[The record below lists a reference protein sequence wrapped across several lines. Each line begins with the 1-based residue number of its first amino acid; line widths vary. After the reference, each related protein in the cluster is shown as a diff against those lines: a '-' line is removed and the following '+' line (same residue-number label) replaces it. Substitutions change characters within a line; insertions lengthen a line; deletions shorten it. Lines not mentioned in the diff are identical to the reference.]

1 MRLIISLLAL
11 ASPLVFITLASAHA
25 APERFDPSPG
35 AVLPAAP
42 PQVQGWFIQDVR
54 RQAEASFIKV
64 FDAGGMQVYDKS
76 PVVDDTDRRHVSAK
90 LESGLGPGRYM
101 VAWQTLSDEDDELDG
116 GCYWFF
122 VGQAAA
128 DKAHE
133 EKLRINAPDGCPINL
148 EEASALFTK
157 PDAMSATI
165 KMDVPAEV
173 NGPDLTVN
181 LSTEGVTIRPPTGSG
196 KDPKFAHYHLYVDR
210 IPVLQH
216 SHGPTATPGGTAGMP
231 SATAG
236 GMAGMPS
243 ATPGGMA
250 GMATATP
257 GGMAGMATATATADY
272 SRDIMVP
279 SDSYTLKGLSSGHHV
294 LSAALFYDDHMP
306 FDPPVI
312 TSVAFTV
319 AGAHSD
325 GEGGGTGTAT
335 VIVIAIA
342 AAGAGLL
349 AGGGLAWSQRRR

>member
-42 PQVQGWFIQDVR
+42 QQVQGWFIQDVR
-54 RQAEASFIKV
+54 RQADASFIKV
-64 FDAGGMQVYDKS
+64 FDAGGMQVDDKS
-76 PVVDDTDRRHVSAK
+76 PVVDDADRRHVSAK
-90 LESGLGPGRYM
+90 LESGLGAGRYM

-116 GCYWFF
+116 GCFWFF

-128 DKAHE
+128 DKGHE

-157 PDAMSATI
+157 PDTVSATI

-196 KDPKFAHYHLYVDR
+196 KDPKFGHYHLYVDR

-216 SHGPTATPGGTAGMP
+216 SHGP
-231 SATAG
+231 
-236 GMAGMPS
+236 S

-250 GMATATP
+250 GMAS
-257 GGMAGMATATATADY
+257 ATATADY
-272 SRDIMVP
+272 SKDIMVP
-279 SDSYTLKGLSSGHHV
+279 SNSYTLKDLPSGHHV
-294 LSAALFYDDHMP
+294 LSAALFYDDHTP
-306 FDPPVI
+306 FDPPVM

-325 GEGGGTGTAT
+325 GEGGGTGAAT
-335 VIVIAIA
+335 VIIIAIA

-349 AGGGLAWSQRRR
+349 AGGGLAWGLRRR

>member
-11 ASPLVFITLASAHA
+11 ASPLVFISLASAHA
-25 APERFDPSPG
+25 APERFGPSPG
-35 AVLPAAP
+35 AVLQAAP
-42 PQVQGWFIQDVR
+42 QQVDGWFIQDVR
-54 RQAEASFIKV
+54 RQADASFIKV
-64 FDAGGMQVYDKS
+64 FDAGGMQVDDKS
-76 PVVDDTDRRHVSAK
+76 PVVDDMDRRHMSVK
-90 LESGLGPGRYM
+90 LESGLGAGRYM
-101 VAWQTLSDEDDELDG
+101 IAWETLSDEDDELDG
-116 GCYWFF
+116 GCFWFF

-157 PDAMSATI
+157 PDTVSATI

-196 KDPKFAHYHLYVDR
+196 KDPKFGHYHLYVDR

-216 SHGPTATPGGTAGMP
+216 SHGPTATPVSTAGMP

-236 GMAGMPS
+236 GMAGMG
-243 ATPGGMA
+243 ATTPGGMA
-250 GMATATP
+250 GMAS
-257 GGMAGMATATATADY
+257 ATAAADY

-279 SDSYTLKGLSSGHHV
+279 TDSYTLKDLPSGHHV
-294 LSAALFYDDHMP
+294 LSAALFYDDHTP
-306 FDPPVI
+306 FDPPVM

-325 GEGGGTGTAT
+325 NGGAGTAT
-335 VIVIAIA
+335 VIIIAIA

-349 AGGGLAWSQRRR
+349 AGGGLAWSLRRR